1 MDRGAADLDRA
12 AREDA
17 GSRLE
22 PSMPVRI
29 LVVEDEPVLRDLF
42 ADLIRGCGY
51 HVEVAADASE
61 ALARLR
67 TEPFDVLAT
76 DILLP
81 GMDGWQLIAN
91 AINEQ
96 PMLRLVAMTGADAR
110 EDRERAAAL
119 GVPVLQKPFR
129 LLELQDALRQALT
142 LVPATTS
149 ASALRRSPMG
159 G

>member
-1 MDRGAADLDRA
+1 
-12 AREDA
+12 
-17 GSRLE
+17 
-22 PSMPVRI
+22 MPVRI
-29 LVVEDEPVLRDLF
+29 LVVDDEPVLRDVF

-51 HVEVAADASE
+51 HVEVAADAGE

-91 AINEQ
+91 AIHEQ
-96 PMLRLVAMTGADAR
+96 PMLGLVAMTGADAR

-129 LLELQDALRQALT
+129 LLELRDALQQALT
-142 LVPATTS
+142 SVPATMS

>member
-1 MDRGAADLDRA
+1 
-12 AREDA
+12 
-17 GSRLE
+17 
-22 PSMPVRI
+22 MPVRI
-29 LVVEDEPVLRDLF
+29 LVVDDEPVLRDLF

-51 HVEVAADASE
+51 HAEVAADAGQ

-67 TEPFDVLAT
+67 TESFDVLAT

-81 GMDGWQLIAN
+81 GMDGWQLIAK
-91 AINEQ
+91 ALHEQ
-96 PMLRLVAMTGADAR
+96 PMLRLVAMTGADAH

-129 LLELQDALRQALT
+129 LLELRDALQQALT
-142 LVPATTS
+142 SVPATVS